1 MYVQLIV
8 RKILY
13 YVLAV
18 NNTILFTLSDLVSEQ
33 VKSKETTMLTVTHLL
48 NYMTTNPVAA
58 IHFCKIIMVLHIH
71 IDGSY
76 LSSPKY

>member
-33 VKSKETTMLTVTHLL
+33 VKSKEMTMLTVTHLL
-48 NYMTTNPVAA
+48 NCMTTNLAA
-58 IHFCKIIMVLHIH
+58 EIRFYKSIMVLHIH

-76 LSSPKY
+76 LSSPKS